1 MRLFRLTDGEFS
13 TAEGVSARGRFFRDE
28 DGLVY
33 LLTSKELEGMVG
45 RGKFNPA
52 AGFPEYEARGA

>member
-1 MRLFRLTDGEFS
+1 MRLFRLTEGEFA

-33 LLTSKELEGMVG
+33 HLTSEELEGMTG
-45 RGKFNPA
+45 RGSFNPA
-52 AGFPEYEARGA
+52 AGFAEYEDDA